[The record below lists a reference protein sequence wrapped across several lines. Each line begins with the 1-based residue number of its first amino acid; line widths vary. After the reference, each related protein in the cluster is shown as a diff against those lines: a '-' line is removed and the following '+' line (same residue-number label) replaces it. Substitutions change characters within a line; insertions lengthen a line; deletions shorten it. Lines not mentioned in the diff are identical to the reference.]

1 MSLADSL
8 ERAASALP
16 DDADDIRP
24 ANGDPVQLL
33 TLLGPEAQS
42 RVLTWLLTNDPAVGA
57 ELAVAWAE
65 EENGAKPLLELDA
78 SALPKKGRKGLR
90 RALHRLRSRGIE
102 VDKGAGREPVVSR
115 LPAIEDNLEMGF
127 VSSLDPRGGRLA
139 YLVEPNPT
147 GGARLFEILIDDVRG
162 IVDFEIY
169 AAGRSKVREFVKR
182 LRSRPGLTVV
192 EAGAPAVRALVAR
205 ADARHPSDRPSP
217 KGFVEWRSHL
227 TRDVAHKAPGSELAE
242 SLADDAEQSALPRA
256 VEMVRGGE
264 LGPWPP
270 HDSRL
275 RELDQLVREQTDST
289 IIVSGARSAER
300 LEQALA
306 LAAANLF
313 EGEYAEASAIR
324 FEESAYVFSK
334 CDRVEDARACL
345 AAARAFRETP
355 AGENPVAGALLE
367 ICLGS
372 LLESLRGNEDNE
384 DKDEGVDE
392 GGDEPLIV
400 TP

>member
-1 MSLADSL
+1 
-8 ERAASALP
+8 
-16 DDADDIRP
+16 
-24 ANGDPVQLL
+24 
-33 TLLGPEAQS
+33 
-42 RVLTWLLTNDPAVGA
+42 
-57 ELAVAWAE
+57 
-65 EENGAKPLLELDA
+65 
-78 SALPKKGRKGLR
+78 
-90 RALHRLRSRGIE
+90 
-102 VDKGAGREPVVSR
+102 
-115 LPAIEDNLEMGF
+115 
-127 VSSLDPRGGRLA
+127 
-139 YLVEPNPT
+139 
-147 GGARLFEILIDDVRG
+147 
-162 IVDFEIY
+162 
-169 AAGRSKVREFVKR
+169 
-182 LRSRPGLTVV
+182 
-192 EAGAPAVRALVAR
+192 
-205 ADARHPSDRPSP
+205 
-217 KGFVEWRSHL
+217 
-227 TRDVAHKAPGSELAE
+227 
-242 SLADDAEQSALPRA
+242 
-256 VEMVRGGE
+256 MVRGGE

-313 EGEYAEASAIR
+313 EGEYAEESAIR

-355 AGENPVAGALLE
+355 AGENPVAAALLE

-372 LLESLRGNEDNE
+372 LLDSLRDNEDKEGNE

-392 GGDEPLIV
+392 GGDQPLIV